1 MKKKVCI
8 LSLLLCTSI
17 HLSAQ
22 QKISYTY
29 DAAGNRVLRES
40 KKSIE
45 LAQEEVSL
53 NVWKE
58 MEVTSPQKGVY
69 CFKSLYLNPEEIKEI
84 GVYNTEG
91 FKVLSPRFVGNTLTV
106 DLSAVN
112 RKGIYLIKCVYQ
124 GQSYSY
130 SLTN

>member
-29 DAAGNRVLRES
+29 DAAGNRILRES
-40 KKSIE
+40 KTKMESVP
-45 LAQEEVSL
+45 EEVSPKL
-53 NVWKE
+53 WE
-58 MEVTSPQKGVY
+58 EIEITTPQKGVY
-69 CFKSLYLNPEEIKEI
+69 YFKCLHLNPDDIKEI
-84 GVYNTEG
+84 GVYNMEG
-91 FKVLSPRFVGNTLTV
+91 FKVLSPQFNGNTLAV
-106 DLSAVN
+106 NLSRIN
-112 RKGIYLIKCVYQ
+112 RKGIYIIKCVYQ

>member
-1 MKKKVCI
+1 MKRNISVVI
-8 LSLLLCTSI
+8 LLFCTTI

-22 QKISYTY
+22 QQISYTY

-124 GQSYSY
+124 GQPYSY
-130 SLTN
+130 SITN

>member
-29 DAAGNRVLRES
+29 DAAGNRILRTPKAKLEVAS
-40 KKSIE
+40 KK
-45 LAQEEVSL
+45 VSFEI
-53 NVWKE
+53 WDE
-58 MEVTSPQKGVY
+58 MEITSLQKGVY
-69 CFKSLYLNPEEIKEI
+69 CFKCLHLNPDEIKEI

-91 FKVLSPRFVGNTLTV
+91 LKVLSPRFEGNTLIV
-106 DLSAVN
+106 NLSTIN
-112 RKGIYLIKCVYQ
+112 RRGVYIVKCIYR

-130 SLTN
+130 SLTH

>member
-8 LSLLLCTSI
+8 LSLLLCASI

-29 DAAGNRVLRES
+29 DAAGNRILREPQNNMQF
-40 KKSIE
+40 
-45 LAQEEVSL
+45 LQEEVSFNL
-53 NVWKE
+53 WEE
-58 MEVTSPQKGVY
+58 MEITSLLKGVY
-69 CFKSLYLNPEEIKEI
+69 CFKCLHLNPNEIKEI
-84 GVYNTEG
+84 GVYNMEG
-91 FKVLSPRFVGNTLTV
+91 FKVLSPQFNGNTLAV
-106 DLSAVN
+106 NLSRIN
-112 RKGIYLIKCVYQ
+112 RKGIYIIKCVYQ

>member
-29 DAAGNRVLRES
+29 DAAGNRILRES
-40 KKSIE
+40 KTKMESVP
-45 LAQEEVSL
+45 EEVSPKL
-53 NVWKE
+53 WE
-58 MEVTSPQKGVY
+58 EIEITTPQKGVY
-69 CFKSLYLNPEEIKEI
+69 YFKCLHLNPDDIKEI
-84 GVYNTEG
+84 GVYNVEG
-91 FKVLSPRFVGNTLTV
+91 FKVLSPQFNGNTLAV
-106 DLSAVN
+106 NLSRIN
-112 RKGIYLIKCVYQ
+112 RKGIYIIKCVYQ

>member
-1 MKKKVCI
+1 MKRNISVVI
-8 LSLLLCTSI
+8 LLFCTTI

-22 QKISYTY
+22 RQISYTY

-69 CFKSLYLNPEEIKEI
+69 CFKCLHLNPNEIKEI

-91 FKVLSPRFVGNTLTV
+91 FKVLSPRFNGNTLNV

>member
-29 DAAGNRVLRES
+29 DAAGNRILRES
-40 KKSIE
+40 KTKMESVP
-45 LAQEEVSL
+45 EEVSPKL
-53 NVWKE
+53 WE
-58 MEVTSPQKGVY
+58 EIEITTPQKGVY
-69 CFKSLYLNPEEIKEI
+69 YFKCLHLNPDDIKEI
-84 GVYNTEG
+84 GVYNVEG
-91 FKVLSPRFVGNTLTV
+91 FKVLSPRFDGNTLTV
-106 DLSAVN
+106 DLSAIN
-112 RKGIYLIKCVYQ
+112 RKGIYIIKCVYQ
-124 GQSYSY
+124 GQPYSY